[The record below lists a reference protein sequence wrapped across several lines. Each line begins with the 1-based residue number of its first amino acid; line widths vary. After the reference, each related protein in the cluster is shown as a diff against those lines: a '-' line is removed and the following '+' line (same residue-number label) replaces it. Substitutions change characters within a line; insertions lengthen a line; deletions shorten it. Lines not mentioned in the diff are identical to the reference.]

1 MLFYEFNPE
10 LLAEAYD
17 SGISQQQLNE
27 LETYIDRLF
36 AIVGLDIEFTNHFK
50 DRMNDG
56 RNRQPITIAE
66 LQRMFKKVHRQMHK
80 GQDLVKLGPE
90 AEAVLKDLASNINIP
105 FVIKW
110 DQQSQE
116 FDLIAKTI
124 MRKPDF
130 KTSSDILT
138 VEDKKHK

>member
-1 MLFYEFNPE
+1 MLLIEFQSPT
-10 LLAEAYD
+10 
-17 SGISQQQLNE
+17 ISTQQLSE

-36 AIVGLDIEFTNHFK
+36 EVVGLDIEFTRHFK
-50 DRMNDG
+50 DRMNDA
-56 RNRQPITIAE
+56 RNRNPITVFE

-80 GQDLVKLGPE
+80 GQDLISLGAN

-110 DQQSQE
+110 DQENQE

-124 MRKPDF
+124 MRKPNF
-130 KTSSDILT
+130 KTSNNILT
-138 VEDKKHK
+138 VK

>member
-1 MLFYEFNPE
+1 MRLYEFQSDTAISPQQIEE
-10 LLAEAYD
+10 LD
-17 SGISQQQLNE
+17 R
-27 LETYIDRLF
+27 YIDRLF

-50 DRMNDG
+50 ERMNDG
-56 RNRQPITIAE
+56 RNRNPITIAE

-80 GQDLVKLGPE
+80 GQDLVKLGAD

-110 DQQSQE
+110 DKQNEE
-116 FDLIAKTI
+116 FDLIAKTV

-130 KTSSDILT
+130 KTSNDILT
-138 VEDKKHK
+138 VESK

>member
-1 MLFYEFNPE
+1 MRLFEFTSQE
-10 LLAEAYD
+10 
-17 SGISQQQLNE
+17 ISPQQLSE

-36 AIVGLDIEFTNHFK
+36 AIVGLDVEFTNHFK
-50 DRMNDG
+50 ERMNDG

-80 GQDLVKLGPE
+80 GQDLVKLGPDT
-90 AEAVLKDLASNINIP
+90 EAVLKDLASNINIP

-110 DQQSQE
+110 DQQS
-116 FDLIAKTI
+116 
-124 MRKPDF
+124 KPDF
-130 KTSSDILT
+130 KTSNDILT